1 MCGLGSVFSGVG
13 VYFFDSVIIQE
24 IMVDG
29 RIWCVGDFERFG
41 RKRGRGCCVFVGWN
55 VLWMLVGGRIV

>member
-41 RKRGRGCCVFVGWN
+41 RKRGRGCCVFVG
-55 VLWMLVGGRIV
+55 